1 VQRRPMTGSVTSI
14 LLVILLVL
22 PGLVQGQCCGSGEF
36 YTLKPPCGTT
46 WCCPSTCVQAQI
58 LGWRVTDTCGRTI
71 HSVTYAI
78 PVPISA
84 WRATWPQ
91 PDPTPVVQA
100 AAQVRAGDAE
110 SVYASWQQVKS
121 AFVQFYDSTA
131 MRVHPGCYTLFVDT
145 TVGTVSRCICLTYPV
160 SCCHWKCCFGY

>member
-1 VQRRPMTGSVTSI
+1 VQRRLMTGSVTSI

-36 YTLKPPCGTT
+36 HTLKPPCGTT
-46 WCCPSTCVQAQI
+46 WCSPSACTEAQI